1 MMNRRERARVFAR
14 IFSKTDGGN
23 GGRPPNRG
31 RLICVTVHHD
41 EINSSKLQKVLFL
54 LGTYYNLFVVIDRS
68 GLSSTCGDEMEMTS
82 VIKTVRSRLLTQE
95 GHFGGGGDLGA
106 NAVAVEEGDGIGSL
120 LGHRGQGG
128 GAGKGGG
135 TQCEREE
142 YKLNSEIL
150 PPHRIA
156 FSCTCKGRVAF
167 VRQLGAELILDY
179 EPSVAKELERFGFRV
194 VVYPR
199 MSKGKTK
206 PALGDFLIQ

>member
-1 MMNRRERARVFAR
+1 MNRRERARVFAR
-14 IFSKTDGGN
+14 IFSKTGGGD

-31 RLICVTVHHD
+31 AKICVTISSHE
-41 EINSSKLQKVLFL
+41 EIHSSKIQKVLFL

-68 GLSSTCGDEMEMTS
+68 GVSSTCGDEMEMTS
-82 VIKTVRSRLLTQE
+82 IIKTVRSRLLTQE
-95 GHFGGGGDLGA
+95 GHSGGGGEIGA
-106 NAVAVEEGDGIGSL
+106 DAVAGEECDGTGRL
-120 LGHRGQGG
+120 LGDSGEGG
-128 GAGKGGG
+128 GAGKG
-135 TQCEREE
+135 ERED
-142 YKLNSEIL
+142 YKLNPEIL

-179 EPSVAKELERFGFRV
+179 EHSVAKELERFGFRV

-199 MSKGKTK
+199 TSKGNTK

>member
-1 MMNRRERARVFAR
+1 M
-14 IFSKTDGGN
+14 G
-23 GGRPPNRG
+23 
-31 RLICVTVHHD
+31 
-41 EINSSKLQKVLFL
+41 VLFL

-95 GHFGGGGDLGA
+95 GHFG
-106 NAVAVEEGDGIGSL
+106 
-120 LGHRGQGG
+120 GG